1 MIPFA
6 RMINFGNV
14 VRNTNI
20 IDLDFRNAMLGTSDV
35 LDVSDH
41 HYPFTKINSTG
52 TNVIQFDSTLNTNV
66 MYFNGA
72 LYSTPMV
79 SDLYLSSKDFEIE
92 FVYKS
97 LAGGVSVLFGTG
109 YYPDTANRISGI
121 CYQMHQ
127 NSDAPQTFVTGT
139 IETSYWRNQ
148 MSGVGDNTW
157 YRVVITRTGTT
168 VSVSCYNMA
177 GALIASR
184 SDGSGQTFGNGTS
197 FGIGGYYKTLTSNLF
212 YGYVQ
217 YLKIK
222 EL

>member
-1 MIPFA
+1 MIPFPRLIKYGA
-6 RMINFGNV
+6 VPVNN
-14 VRNTNI
+14 NI
-20 IDLDFRNAMLGTSDV
+20 IDLDFRNATLGSTNV
-35 LDVSDH
+35 IDVSKH
-41 HYPFTKINSTG
+41 HYPFTKINSAG
-52 TNVIQFDSTLNTNV
+52 SNVIQFDSTLNTNV

-72 LYSTPMV
+72 LYSTPMI
-79 SDLYLSSKDFEIE
+79 SDLYLSSKNFEIE

-127 NSDAPQTFVTGT
+127 NADAPQTFVTGT
-139 IETSYWRNQ
+139 IDTAFWRNQ

-157 YRVVITRTGTT
+157 YKIIINRTGTT

-177 GALIASR
+177 GALVASR
-184 SDGSGQTFGNGTS
+184 SDGTGQSFGNGTS

-217 YLKIK
+217 YLKIRDI
-222 EL
+222 